1 MGRSFGIFLD
11 SRILK
16 GSTVGSKS
24 EGRHE
29 GGTRDPRRD
38 HVRIPKEIVL
48 IRESAVA
55 EFLADHERA
64 TEKNRACKG
73 CSKGAQ
79 RGSFLGSQSGRFS
92 GRGGRV
98 GSPRGRRRRVVV
110 ALATSDTGKAL
121 QLLEHLLAL
130 LWRRV
135 KENCNRRNAS

>member
-1 MGRSFGIFLD
+1 MGRSFGILD

-55 EFLADHERA
+55 EFLADHERVP
-64 TEKNRACKG
+64 EKNRACKG

-79 RGSFLGSQSGRFS
+79 RGISND
-92 GRGGRV
+92 GGRV
-98 GSPRGRRRRVVV
+98 KSVFFCF
-110 ALATSDTGKAL
+110 
-121 QLLEHLLAL
+121 LLYSRTPMYMRSCAL
-130 LWRRV
+130 LLGEWFAV
-135 KENCNRRNAS
+135 D

>member
-1 MGRSFGIFLD
+1 MGRSFGILD

-48 IRESAVA
+48 IPEPAVA
-55 EFLADHERA
+55 EFLANHERVP
-64 TEKNRACKG
+64 EKNRACKG

-79 RGSFLGSQSGRFS
+79 RGCPRNRKPPCRPGSADPTAPEQ
-92 GRGGRV
+92 
-98 GSPRGRRRRVVV
+98 
-110 ALATSDTGKAL
+110 AL
-121 QLLEHLLAL
+121 QVPGLRELRLAESEQILPSAGNRKPLLMYGPT
-130 LWRRV
+130 
-135 KENCNRRNAS
+135 